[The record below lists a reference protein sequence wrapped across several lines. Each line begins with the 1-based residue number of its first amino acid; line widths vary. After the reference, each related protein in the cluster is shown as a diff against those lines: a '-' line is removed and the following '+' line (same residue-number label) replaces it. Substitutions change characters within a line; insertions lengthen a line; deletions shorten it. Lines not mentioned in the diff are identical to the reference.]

1 MEKSQ
6 TGHARLSRFSM
17 SLYPVYTGLYSIIES
32 WKIWINGSI
41 RNLVRKE
48 LEGTKPDL
56 GYVEDVFAINAL

>member
-1 MEKSQ
+1 
-6 TGHARLSRFSM
+6 M